1 MSIEITI
8 GQFSRSVTDFR
19 KYSKS
24 NNIKVEFDN
33 GVFFV
38 YGTELE
44 CLRILAKYH
53 MVKKADVCYS
63 DNRNSFYFRL
73 EISGFTGNLSTED

>member
-1 MSIEITI
+1 MKKEITI
-8 GQFSRSVTDFR
+8 GQFSRSITDFR

-24 NNIKVEFDN
+24 NNIKVEFDD

-53 MVKKADVCYS
+53 MVNKATVEYS
-63 DNRNSFYFRL
+63 DNREKFYFRL
-73 EISGFTGNLSTED
+73 EIAGFSGNLSTED